1 MNCPTKNIN
10 NKVNPRTARPATP
23 RPITVPPPNETAS
36 ALGKLVLAASAV
48 RAFASVAIRIPM
60 FPAKAEKKAPNT
72 KAGTIIQLVVSTA
85 TEIPKRA
92 TEAMMTKINNRRYS
106 ALRKASAPSFIAF
119 DISCILSLPGAC
131 FFTQLARINI
141 YTKPTTAKY

>member
-10 NKVNPRTARPATP
+10 NKVSPSTARPATP

-72 KAGTIIQLVVSTA
+72 NAGTIIQLVVSTA

-92 TEAMMTKINNRRYS
+92 TEAMITKINNKRYS
-106 ALRKASAPSFIAF
+106 A
-119 DISCILSLPGAC
+119 
-131 FFTQLARINI
+131 
-141 YTKPTTAKY
+141 